1 MCVQRCPKCNEED
14 IHYLG
19 DKCTGEIED
28 WHCPNCDTCYEVD
41 VDINR
46 HFDTMRE
53 VVV

>member
-14 IHYLG
+14 LHYQA

-28 WHCPNCDTCYEVD
+28 WYCPNCDTYYEVD
-41 VDINR
+41 VVINR
-46 HFDTMRE
+46 HFETMRE